1 MEGSE
6 VDFSQVQLSSL
17 TFRAQEALSYLL
29 DSQKLLLSEGP
40 DKLPRDWRGLA
51 CLLNISTEITNSFQ
65 SNKTAKVISYWM
77 RRADGTAT
85 VGRLLDYVQ
94 RIDRYDVFD
103 DFMELWSNGKLVVN
117 QPQPFPNN
125 IIAKREDMSVAPDD
139 SNTENDI
146 LTFDDVI
153 YGGPQFYHGYVL
165 YALEDKDFVD
175 EMMIRMK
182 EKGYNLCTEDNLLPD
197 YSTTFAPVSQ
207 LISSDRCRR
216 IILVYSPDFL
226 DSPANNF
233 YMDYAQAVGIATK
246 KPKIIPVMY
255 RNCPLP
261 RQVSFYHKLYFTPPG
276 NKSSYDF
283 WERLA
288 CSLEAR
294 EVHSPRRLNGNSS
307 NLSSGLSITELSSG
321 AMSDMSQAHLL
332 RLPPA
337 IRSAS
342 ENHLNRYADSTE
354 SGDDL
359 HTSSTIVSDTSGV
372 KKKKKFSL
380 KRYFLKKI
388 KSNGE
393 SKKGI

>member
-6 VDFSQVQLSSL
+6 VNFSQVQLSSL
-17 TFRAQEALSYLL
+17 TYEAQQALSYLL

-51 CLLNISTEITNSFQ
+51 CLLNISTEITNSFE
-65 SNKTAKVISYWM
+65 SNKTAKVISYWA

-103 DFMELWSNGKLVVN
+103 DFMDLWSNGQLVVN
-117 QPQPFPNN
+117 QPKPFPNN
-125 IIAKREDMSVAPDD
+125 IIAKREDMSVVPYDED
-139 SNTENDI
+139 IEENI
-146 LTFDDVI
+146 ITFDDKI
-153 YGGPQFYHGYVL
+153 HGAPQFYHGYVL

-175 EMMIRMK
+175 EMLIRMK

-197 YSTTFAPVSQ
+197 YSTTFAPVSR

-233 YMDYAQAVGIATK
+233 YMDYAQAVGIETR
-246 KPKIIPVMY
+246 KPKILPVIY

-261 RQVSFYHKLYFTPPG
+261 RQVRFYLKLYFTPSG
-276 NKSSYDF
+276 NKASYDF

-294 EVHSPRRLNGNSS
+294 EVHSPHRLNGYSS
-307 NLSSGLSITELSSG
+307 NLSSGLSITEISSG
-321 AMSDMSQAHLL
+321 AMTGMSQTHLL

-342 ENHLNRYADSTE
+342 ENHLNRYADYIE
-354 SGDDL
+354 SGNDL
-359 HTSSTIVSDTSGV
+359 HTTSTIVSDTSEV
-372 KKKKKFSL
+372 KKKKKFGL

-388 KSNGE
+388 KSKGDT
-393 SKKGI
+393 KKGI